1 MHSKNQKE
9 NKNIKEKTQKKRTK
23 IHRIIALICLLLTGG
38 LYGCGS
44 SEKVQQTELVEVQE
58 ERRSEEKSTDEG
70 TGSSTKSSDKD
81 TVNQNT
87 TDQNTGTDQESRK
100 KDKDSGM
107 EDNQNTKASEQ
118 EKICY
123 VHVCGAVKNPGVY
136 EVRSESRLY
145 EAIAL
150 AGGLT
155 ENAAG
160 EGLNQAE
167 KVEDGSRIYVPDKEE
182 YAAGMQNAPES
193 AGTAAETFDNK
204 NGTDKTSV
212 EDGKVNLNTAT
223 KEQLMT
229 LSGIGEAKASAI
241 ISYRESHGAFQNI
254 EELMQVE
261 GIKDGVFRKV
271 KDQIK
276 V

>member
-1 MHSKNQKE
+1 LP
-9 NKNIKEKTQKKRTK
+9 
-23 IHRIIALICLLLTGG
+23 A
-38 LYGCGS
+38 GS
-44 SEKVQQTELVEVQE
+44 
-58 ERRSEEKSTDEG
+58 R
-70 TGSSTKSSDKD
+70 
-81 TVNQNT
+81 
-87 TDQNTGTDQESRK
+87 
-100 KDKDSGM
+100 M
-107 EDNQNTKASEQ
+107 
-118 EKICY
+118 
-123 VHVCGAVKNPGVY
+123 
-136 EVRSESRLY
+136 Y

-167 KVEDGSRIYVPDKEE
+167 KVEDGSRIYVPDKDE
-182 YAAGMQNAPES
+182 YAAGMQNRSETPGIVSEVPGGKGGSFA
-193 AGTAAETFDNK
+193 ADTA
-204 NGTDKTSV
+204 SV

-241 ISYRESHGAFQNI
+241 ISYRESHGRFQNI

>member
-1 MHSKNQKE
+1 MRSKNQKE
-9 NKNIKEKTQKKRTK
+9 KKNKEEKIQKKRTK
-23 IHRIIALICLLLTGG
+23 IHRIIALVCLFLTGG
-38 LYGCGS
+38 LYGCGA
-44 SEKVQQTELVEVQE
+44 SENEQQTELVELQE
-58 ERRSEEKSTDEG
+58 EQQTEAKQAGDKNAVKEDAAAGKYKRNKSTD
-70 TGSSTKSSDKD
+70 SDVK
-81 TVNQNT
+81 TNQNT
-87 TDQNTGTDQESRK
+87 E
-100 KDKDSGM
+100 DSGQ
-107 EDNQNTKASEQ
+107 DK
-118 EKICY
+118 EKTCY
-123 VHVCGAVKNPGVY
+123 VHVCGAVTHPGVY
-136 EVRSESRLY
+136 ELPAGSRMY

-167 KVEDGSRIYVPDKEE
+167 KVADGSRIYVPDKDE
-182 YAAGMQNAPES
+182 YAAGMQNVSETP
-193 AGTAAETFDNK
+193 GTVSEVPGGKGGSFAADTA
-204 NGTDKTSV
+204 SV

-241 ISYRESHGAFQNI
+241 ISYRESHGRFQNI

>member
-1 MHSKNQKE
+1 MRSKNQKE
-9 NKNIKEKTQKKRTK
+9 KKNKEEKIQKKRTK
-23 IHRIIALICLLLTGG
+23 IHRIIALICLFLTGG
-38 LYGCGS
+38 LYSCGA
-44 SEKVQQTELVEVQE
+44 SENEQQTELVEVQE
-58 ERRSEEKSTDEG
+58 EQQTETKRAGDENAGNTEDKNTVKEDAAAGTQKRNKSTD
-70 TGSSTKSSDKD
+70 SDVKNNQD
-81 TVNQNT
+81 T
-87 TDQNTGTDQESRK
+87 E
-100 KDKDSGM
+100 DSGQ
-107 EDNQNTKASEQ
+107 DK
-118 EKICY
+118 EKTCY
-123 VHVCGAVKNPGVY
+123 VHVCGAVTHPGVY
-136 EVRSESRLY
+136 ELPAGSRMY

-167 KVEDGSRIYVPDKEE
+167 KVEDGSRIYVPDKDE
-182 YAAGMQNAPES
+182 YAAGMQNRSETSGIVSEVPGGKGGSFA
-193 AGTAAETFDNK
+193 ADTA
-204 NGTDKTSV
+204 SV

-241 ISYRESHGAFQNI
+241 ISYRESHGRFQNI